1 MRWLVVPALLSLTAT
16 PVVAQGARGGAAPQ
30 NPNVAAMRT
39 SYEVVKG
46 YITRS
51 ADKVPEEHYAFKPTP
66 EVRSFGGI
74 VGHIADAN
82 YMICSSVKGETNPM
96 ASMKHETLTTKA
108 DLAKAV
114 KESFAYCDGAYG
126 ITDAQAAASQDLFG
140 MKMNKLGVLAFNTSH
155 DFEHYGNLVTYMRLK
170 GIVPP
175 SSEGGGGGN

>member
-1 MRWLVVPALLSLTAT
+1 MRWLIVPAILSLTAT
-16 PVVAQGARGGAAPQ
+16 PVVAQAARGGATQ

-39 SYEVVKG
+39 SYDIAKG

-51 ADKVPEEHYAFKPTP
+51 VDKVPEQHFSFKPTP

-74 VGHIADAN
+74 VGHVADAN
-82 YMICSSVKGETNPM
+82 YMICSGIKGETNPM

-114 KESFAYCDGAYG
+114 KESFAYCDGAYA
-126 ITDAQAAASQDLFG
+126 ITDTQAAASMTLFG
-140 MKMNKLGVLAFNTSH
+140 MQMNKLGGLAFNTAH

-175 SSEGGGGGN
+175 SSEGGGGN